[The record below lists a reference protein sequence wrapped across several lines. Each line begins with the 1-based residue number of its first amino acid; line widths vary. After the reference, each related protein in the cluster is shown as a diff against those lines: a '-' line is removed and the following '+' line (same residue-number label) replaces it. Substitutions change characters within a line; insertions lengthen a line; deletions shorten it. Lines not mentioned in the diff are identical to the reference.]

1 MKIKLEENY
10 YNLSDEEIDVVINT
24 LYDIKRERRM
34 DEMQVLKKELMTV
47 LDKIYDKGYR
57 AYYEDVDIYSDG
69 IEIRE

>member
-34 DEMQVLKKELMTV
+34 DEMQVLKKELMAV

-57 AYYEDVDIYSDG
+57 AYYEDVTLYSDG
-69 IEIRE
+69 IGIRE

>member
-34 DEMQVLKKELMTV
+34 DEMQVLKKELMAV

-57 AYYEDVDIYSDG
+57 AYYEDVALYSDG
-69 IEIRE
+69 IGIRE